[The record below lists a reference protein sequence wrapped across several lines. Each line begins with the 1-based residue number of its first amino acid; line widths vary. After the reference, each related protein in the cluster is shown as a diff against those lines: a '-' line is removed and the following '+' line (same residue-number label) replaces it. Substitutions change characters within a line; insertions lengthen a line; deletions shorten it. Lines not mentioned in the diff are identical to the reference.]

1 MPEQEQDQQSLSNGY
16 AEAWGLLEQDL
27 ADLGIGPKAVL
38 TPQPDFPE
46 NASAMSDDQLKETYD
61 RYLQFYDYLTDQLTS
76 REIGLGFAAGN
87 LKAIEA
93 DLAVAVAAE
102 NPKMSVDMRAA
113 HVVRHPYYLQ
123 ANQQHCTV
131 VGSVKA
137 FQAKMHSCSKIMDR
151 LYRELLLRSESN
163 KQYGRSQSPVFQPS
177 VPNTPGPARRPWDA
191 R

>member
-1 MPEQEQDQQSLSNGY
+1 MQEQELEQSNGY
-16 AEAWGLLEQDL
+16 AEAWEALEQDL
-27 ADLGIGPKAVL
+27 AALGIAPKEER

-61 RYLQFYDYLTDQLTS
+61 QYLQFYDYLTDQLSS

-87 LKAIEA
+87 LKAVEA
-93 DLAVAVAAE
+93 DLTVAVAAE

-113 HVVRHPYYLQ
+113 HVVRHPYYLE

-163 KQYGRSQSPVFQPS
+163 KQYGRSQSPLFQPGTS
-177 VPNTPGPARRPWDA
+177 EQPRRPWD
-191 R
+191 RR